1 MQITILALL
10 LFAGASSACENHVQL
25 ARIQDECMLEDS
37 ENSKGKPFR
46 IGEYTWKSFQA
57 FTESGARCSTK
68 TPSQEEIEADRNS
81 LEQFKKSRDPNQT
94 RLLQVTTTIP
104 VYWHKIIGAG
114 GVGVVSDT
122 QIADSILVLNNAYAP
137 AGYAFNLV
145 QIDETTNDAWY
156 NVAQDTTEESDMKA
170 ALHQGTMAT
179 LNVYSANPGGGLLGW
194 ATFPMS
200 NVGNQDGVVFGSI
213 RSRAEQVRRS
223 TKVTLLPT
231 RSVPTVRSC
240 DDTLEH
246 DHFAPH

>member
-1 MQITILALL
+1 M
-10 LFAGASSACENHVQL
+10 
-25 ARIQDECMLEDS
+25 
-37 ENSKGKPFR
+37 
-46 IGEYTWKSFQA
+46 
-57 FTESGARCSTK
+57 
-68 TPSQEEIEADRNS
+68 
-81 LEQFKKSRDPNQT
+81 
-94 RLLQVTTTIP
+94 
-104 VYWHKIIGAG
+104 
-114 GVGVVSDT
+114 SDT
-122 QIADSILVLNNAYAP
+122 QIVDSILVLNNAYAP

-156 NVAQDTTEESDMKA
+156 NVARNTTEESDMKA